1 MIRRSCEALAERRS
15 DSRLPGRANRKRP
28 AACDAEPCE
37 ERTLIERMFGR
48 IGDRR
53 CLATRTASPPPSFP
67 VTGPE
72 GSMSA
77 ADIEVDAKNLSISGT
92 GISYTG
98 YASTSSIGA
107 RATST
112 SI

>member
-1 MIRRSCEALAERRS
+1 
-15 DSRLPGRANRKRP
+15 
-28 AACDAEPCE
+28 
-37 ERTLIERMFGR
+37 
-48 IGDRR
+48 
-53 CLATRTASPPPSFP
+53 
-67 VTGPE
+67 
-72 GSMSA
+72 MSA

-107 RATST
+107 RAPSP